1 LNKSSI
7 LFLGRFRMPAND
19 PKLLKLLEPS
29 LDRGPRAF
37 PQFDKIVVRQAKTR
51 GLSDEEYLH
60 DTFSVDPDS
69 FWQGREKRLIMRPR
83 SSHVR
88 FFFHSAPSVGS
99 QERLASG
106 RRIANLTVTD
116 RCGILLLLQEVHIAA
131 GETAISSA
139 VSYSFLE

>member
-1 LNKSSI
+1 MNKSSI

-37 PQFDKIVVRQAKTR
+37 PQFDKIVVRQAKTW

-69 FWQGREKRLIMRPR
+69 FGQGRKKRLIMRPR
-83 SSHVR
+83 SSQVR

-106 RRIANLTVTD
+106 RRIANLTVID
-116 RCGILLLLQEVHIAA
+116 RCGILLLPEVPH
-131 GETAISSA
+131 
-139 VSYSFLE
+139 FR

>member
-1 LNKSSI
+1 
-7 LFLGRFRMPAND
+7 MPAND
-19 PKLLKLLEPS
+19 PKLLKLLEPP

-69 FWQGREKRLIMRPR
+69 FGQGRKKRLVMRPR
-83 SSHVR
+83 LSQVR

-116 RCGILLLLQEVHIAA
+116 RCGI
-131 GETAISSA
+131 SS
-139 VSYSFLE
+139 STRGPHFR

>member
-1 LNKSSI
+1 MNKSSI

-19 PKLLKLLEPS
+19 PKLLKLLEPP

-60 DTFSVDPDS
+60 NTFSVDPDS
-69 FWQGREKRLIMRPR
+69 FWQGRKKRLIMRLR
-83 SSHVR
+83 SSQVR
-88 FFFHSAPSVGS
+88 FFFHSAPSVLAVKKDLPPAEELLIS
-99 QERLASG
+99 QLSIGVGFFFHQRF
-106 RRIANLTVTD
+106 
-116 RCGILLLLQEVHIAA
+116 HISAE
-131 GETAISSA
+131 GTAIPSA